1 MTENGELI
9 AVTCLDS
16 K

>member
-9 AVTCLDS
+9 AEPCLDS